1 MFKRVLIANRGEIAN
16 RIISTC
22 LDLGIE
28 TVAIYSD
35 EDRSLHYLNRA
46 DNAYRVGPGP
56 VSLSYKNKDAIIAI
70 AKMAEVD
77 CIHAGYGFLSEDAD
91 FAKMCKDNNIE
102 FIGSNYDVLKKA
114 ENKLNMRALSRK
126 LGIKTVQCSEE
137 PVKDMASAKKIAKEM
152 GYPVMLKPV
161 SGSHARGI
169 RRVESEDAIDKA
181 FVATKIEAGVTQAD
195 DSLLMEKVVLN
206 AKHIEVSVLR
216 DKGGRI
222 LTLPELDCSI
232 QRRYLKIVAETPA
245 PGIDDKTRKII
256 KDAAAKLA
264 EGINL
269 VGLASFEFLV
279 NKDGVFFL
287 EVNPRLTVEH
297 SITEMVTGFD
307 LVKYQF
313 DISAG
318 EPLDVYEKE
327 LRCRGVA
334 IQCRIYSEDPETY
347 EPYPGVVND
356 VFVPMGPQ
364 VRHELIAHSGWRT
377 PIYYDHML
385 AKMSV
390 WGSDRKMVVTKMTH
404 LLKDYFYSGII
415 TNIPLQRQIFGHE
428 DVLSGA
434 YNVDFMRDNFV
445 FNRPEPPQNFKT
457 AMTIATAVRVYKTEE
472 KQRGDV
478 SLVSGPIS
486 AWQKEIGT
494 GRL

>member
-28 TVAIYSD
+28 VVAIYSD
-35 EDRSLHYLNRA
+35 DDRSLHYLNRA
-46 DNAYRVGPGP
+46 DYAYRVGPGP
-56 VSLSYKNKDAIIAI
+56 VSSSYKNKDAILAI

-91 FAKMCKDNNIE
+91 FAKACKDNKIE

-114 ENKLNMRALSRK
+114 ENKLNMRALARK
-126 LGIKTVQCSEE
+126 LGIKTVPCSQEA
-137 PVKDMASAKKIAKEM
+137 VKDAASAKKIASEL
-152 GYPVMLKPV
+152 GYPIIIKPV

-169 RRVESEDAIDKA
+169 RRVESEDGIEKA
-181 FVATKIEAGVTQAD
+181 FAASKIEAGITLSD
-195 DSLLMEKVVLN
+195 DSLLIEKGVEK

-216 DKGGRI
+216 DNGGHV

-232 QRRYLKIVAETPA
+232 QRGYLKIFAETPA
-245 PGIDDKTRKII
+245 PTIDDKTRKII
-256 KDAAAKLA
+256 KESAAKLA
-264 EGINL
+264 EGISL
-269 VGLASFEFLV
+269 IGLASFEFLV
-279 NKDGVFFL
+279 NNDGVFFL

-313 DISAG
+313 MISAG
-318 EPLDVYEKE
+318 EKLDIYEKE

-347 EPYPGVVND
+347 APSTGTIDD
-356 VFVPMGPQ
+356 VFLPMGPQ
-364 VRHELIAHSGWRT
+364 VRHELIAHSGWRI

-390 WGSDRKMVVTKMTH
+390 WGNDRKMVVTKITH

-415 TNIPLQRQIFGHE
+415 TNIPLLRQLFGHE
-428 DVLSGA
+428 TVVSGT
-434 YNVDFMRDNFV
+434 YDVDFMRDNFV
-445 FNRPEPPQNFKT
+445 FNKEEPPKNYKT
-457 AMTIATAVRVYKTEE
+457 AMIMATAIKVYNTEE
-472 KQRGDV
+472 KERGEL